1 MIESFNDRYQQMFLA
16 KQVMLS
22 MSDLEA
28 SSLGFEQR
36 HNSKYRYSKIGGKTP
51 LKALAESTTKLR
63 FPGDIAPPEHRL
75 DKPIT
80 GKYHLVRLI
89 RSDMKINI
97 FGEFFQVP
105 PELMYEYV
113 VATIDVK
120 DQKLQLFLG
129 KSQVEEYNYKL
140 R

>member
-1 MIESFNDRYQQMFLA
+1 
-16 KQVMLS
+16 MLS
-22 MSDLEA
+22 MSELKTG
-28 SSLGFEQR
+28 SLAFEQR

-51 LKALAESTTKLR
+51 IRALAASTTKLR
-63 FPGDIAPPEHRL
+63 FPEGIDPPQHRL
-75 DKPIT
+75 NKPTT
-80 GKYHLVRLI
+80 GRYHLVRLI

-97 FGEFFQVP
+97 FGELFRVP

-120 DQKLQLFLG
+120 DQKLQLFQG
-129 KSQVEEYNYKL
+129 KSQVEEFDYKL

>member
-16 KQVMLS
+16 KQIMLS

-28 SSLGFEQR
+28 GSLAFEQR

-51 LKALAESTTKLR
+51 LRALATSTTKLR
-63 FPGDIAPPEHRL
+63 FPGNVTPPQHRL
-75 DKPIT
+75 NKPKT
-80 GKYHLVRLI
+80 GRYHLVRLI

-97 FGEFFQVP
+97 FGELFHVP

-129 KSQVEEYNYKL
+129 KSQVEEYDYKL